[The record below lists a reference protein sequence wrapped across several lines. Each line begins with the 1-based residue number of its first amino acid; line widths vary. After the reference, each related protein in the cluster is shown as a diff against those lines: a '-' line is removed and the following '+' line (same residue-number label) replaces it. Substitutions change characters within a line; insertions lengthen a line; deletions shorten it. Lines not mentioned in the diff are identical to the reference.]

1 MEQVEHLSSF
11 SVLINQIAEKYLKEV
26 YCIAILW
33 VIAAK
38 SYDNVPQVKYEQ
50 IGGNT
55 TMIED
60 LGIYHHYNQFIW
72 INLEDLN
79 DENLER
85 LMRRIVDLGC
95 QAWIV
100 DDVRV
105 NKFLDTYGEIV
116 ETTEQRPQRV
126 HMIFHLNNTQEE
138 HLHQILS
145 HRTLE
150 DVPNVLLV
158 IPSTRD
164 DDENDGESFDLVTS
178 SFAGRFN
185 NTHPIVL
192 DHFGAANFARNTNL
206 FPDKLSNL
214 QRRNLRLALFNYK
227 PYTTVQHVAPGSGNA
242 NAMGT
247 DEELTLFLDGTEV
260 LMFQEFCIR
269 HNCTLLISEDE
280 EGQWGVI
287 YENRTGDG
295 LTGAVVE
302 RRAEVSVGAIYMWYY
317 ESTFLTLST
326 MISRTGVT
334 CIAPKPALLPG
345 WLTPVLP
352 FSMQLWIAVLISF
365 LLGIIIMQFLAK
377 YRKSTAL
384 EASSSE
390 QSFTK
395 SILMVAEI
403 YLMQSVKFIER
414 KLVERILFGCI
425 LLTGWFIGNVYG
437 SGLSSVM
444 TIPRYLAPI
453 DTSLQLAQSG
463 MEWSGTHDAWT
474 FSIQSATNHIMVT
487 LVNTFHVYSYED
499 LRHRSE
505 RADIALGIERL
516 QYGHFAIGDYIQEDI
531 LDNYQIMI
539 EDIYWEYCIAMSYKT
554 WSLMPKF
561 DLLVMEV
568 AQSGIQKYWELVVVQ
583 RHLNNKVQL
592 GVAQSRHHDNLGPVS
607 LQPKNLLGLF
617 AVWAFGMI
625 LALIVFIIEVSCCRK
640 PGGRKN

>member
-1 MEQVEHLSSF
+1 
-11 SVLINQIAEKYLKEV
+11 
-26 YCIAILW
+26 
-33 VIAAK
+33 
-38 SYDNVPQVKYEQ
+38 
-50 IGGNT
+50 
-55 TMIED
+55 
-60 LGIYHHYNQFIW
+60 
-72 INLEDLN
+72 
-79 DENLER
+79 
-85 LMRRIVDLGC
+85 MRRIVDLGC

-145 HRTLE
+145 HQTLE

-302 RRAEVSVGAIYMWYY
+302 RRAEVSVGAIYMWRLHRGLIKYY
-317 ESTFLTLST
+317 SKVETPGTLE
-326 MISRTGVT
+326 
-334 CIAPKPALLPG
+334 KH
-345 WLTPVLP
+345 
-352 FSMQLWIAVLISF
+352 Q
-365 LLGIIIMQFLAK
+365 
-377 YRKSTAL
+377 
-384 EASSSE
+384 ASP
-390 QSFTK
+390 
-395 SILMVAEI
+395 
-403 YLMQSVKFIER
+403 
-414 KLVERILFGCI
+414 
-425 LLTGWFIGNVYG
+425 
-437 SGLSSVM
+437 
-444 TIPRYLAPI
+444 PR
-453 DTSLQLAQSG
+453 
-463 MEWSGTHDAWT
+463 
-474 FSIQSATNHIMVT
+474 
-487 LVNTFHVYSYED
+487 
-499 LRHRSE
+499 
-505 RADIALGIERL
+505 
-516 QYGHFAIGDYIQEDI
+516 
-531 LDNYQIMI
+531 
-539 EDIYWEYCIAMSYKT
+539 
-554 WSLMPKF
+554 
-561 DLLVMEV
+561 
-568 AQSGIQKYWELVVVQ
+568 
-583 RHLNNKVQL
+583 
-592 GVAQSRHHDNLGPVS
+592 
-607 LQPKNLLGLF
+607 
-617 AVWAFGMI
+617 
-625 LALIVFIIEVSCCRK
+625 
-640 PGGRKN
+640 